1 MNKISVIIPCYY
13 NEENIPYT
21 SAALLENEQL
31 FPEDVSFEYI
41 MVDDGSK
48 DGTYDALRK
57 FKSDYPDKVKIVKLA
72 GNFGA
77 YTAVLAGMKYAT
89 GDCNI
94 VIAADLQDPP
104 ELMVKMY
111 DYWTKSTKL
120 VLANR
125 ANREDALFDKMF
137 AKWYHRLIKKYAIGN
152 MPDGGFDFCLF
163 DAKLREEV
171 VAMNEKN
178 TNTLFLLVW
187 LKYDFVSI
195 PYTRVK
201 RKIGTSKWT
210 FKKKIK
216 LLIDSF
222 AAFSYFPIRIISLTG
237 MLLGIAAIVYAV
249 FILIAKLTGHIQIE
263 GWTAMMLIFL
273 FVSAFQMI
281 AIGILGEYLWR
292 TLDAARNRPTY
303 VVSDVE

>member
-111 DYWTKSTKL
+111 DYWSKGTKL

-237 MLLGIAAIVYAV
+237 MLLGIAAIVYAI